1 MSSKS
6 PGKGLQ
12 REVKAL
18 QHNLC
23 IAQQQMTKQVAP
35 SHTRITYL
43 SLNLIAE
50 LPPVPAQK

>member
-6 PGKGLQ
+6 PDRGLQ

-18 QHNLC
+18 QHKLC
-23 IAQQQMTKQVAP
+23 IAQQPMTKQVAP
-35 SHTRITYL
+35 SHTHITYL